1 MIATRYNQQVIWE
14 AIKKEYIQ
22 LTVDSQPIE

>member
-22 LTVDSQPIE
+22 LTVDFKRVE